1 MARTYEVNINP
12 EDPNS
17 IAEALSVLLRVVDRE
32 IEFGHPQNPIG
43 EDATSSAQVAGAAG
57 GAIPAHNG
65 VLENIRGS
73 WVEIIVDSSATAD
86 TKIDC
91 VHNLNVPMTSGVAE
105 ANVRWMVMGI
115 KHSGLNAVAASTISV
130 SYETGDSGSITA
142 DSFPLRVYAEGTRT
156 VNDANPI
163 KITLFFIPAVRWP
176 D

>member
-43 EDATSSAQVAGAAG
+43 EDTTSSAQVAGEAG

-73 WVEIIVDSSATAD
+73 WVEITATAAD

-91 VHNLNVPMTSGVAE
+91 AHNLNVPLTSGVAE

-115 KHSGLNAVAASTISV
+115 KHDGAGATTASAASTISV

-142 DSFPLRVYAEGTRT
+142 DSFPLRVYANSRT
-156 VNDANPI
+156 VDGSHPI